1 MISNDNK
8 QRHNLLELFL
18 VFIKIG
24 AFTFGGGYAM
34 IPLIRREV
42 VENKKWIQESDMMD
56 IIAVSESTPGPFA
69 INSATFVG
77 YQVGGI
83 LGALMATLGVTL
95 PSFLIIIVISFVLKQ
110 FESLKIVKY
119 AFQGIRAG
127 VLVLIFSA
135 CYAMFRQCPG
145 NIFNYVIM
153 LLAFVLVGF
162 LNINAI
168 LVLITCAVLGLT
180 QFWFKRRVEK

>member
-1 MISNDNK
+1 MVDNEN
-8 QRHNLLELFL
+8 RERNHIIELFL
-18 VFIKIG
+18 VFLKIG

-42 VENKKWIQESDMMD
+42 VENKKWLQEADMMD

-77 YQVGGI
+77 YQVGGF

-95 PSFLIIIVISFVLKQ
+95 PSFVIILAISFVLKQ

-127 VLVLIFSA
+127 VLVLILSA
-135 CYAMFRQCPG
+135 CYSMFRQCPR
-145 NIFNYVIM
+145 NVFNYVIM

-162 LNINAI
+162 LGINAI
-168 LVLITCAVLGLT
+168 LVLIICALLGLS
-180 QFWFKRRVEK
+180 QFWYNRRADK